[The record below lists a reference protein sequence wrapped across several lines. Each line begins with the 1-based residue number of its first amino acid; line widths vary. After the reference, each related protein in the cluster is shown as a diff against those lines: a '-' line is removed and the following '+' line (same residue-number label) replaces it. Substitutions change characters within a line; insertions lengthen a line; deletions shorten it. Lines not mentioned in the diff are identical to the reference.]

1 LSRKGCRSTLTCST
15 RAFRVSRLLRFDFT
29 SHCTNNEADYDVPTH
44 DDDIIEG
51 KKVCN
56 DLLKAR

>member
-1 LSRKGCRSTLTCST
+1 
-15 RAFRVSRLLRFDFT
+15 LLRFDFT

-51 KKVCN
+51 GKVCN